1 MGSSVCVYVKK
12 LRCIIIDC
20 YLLDPN
26 VAVIRNPKMSEV
38 GDRSGWVC
46 LSEEHG
52 FGQNAAQGVLQT
64 FESRRVQSLMFL
76 VHA

>member
-1 MGSSVCVYVKK
+1 MDSSVCVYVKK
-12 LRCIIIDC
+12 LKCIIIDC
-20 YLLDPN
+20 YLLDP
-26 VAVIRNPKMSEV
+26 IRNAKMSEV
-38 GDRSGWVC
+38 GDRSRWVC